1 MSEHVVDDP
10 PTEGSLRDFVLEITR
25 ALVDAPDEVKVE
37 EIRGAT
43 TTVYE
48 VTVARSDV
56 GKLIGRSGRTLQA
69 FRTVVAAVATKH
81 QRKAILEIIE

>member
-10 PTEGSLRDFVLEITR
+10 PTEGSLREFVLEITR
-25 ALVDAPDEVKVE
+25 ALVDEPDEVKVE

-48 VTVARSDV
+48 VTVARADV

-69 FRTVVAAVATKH
+69 FRTVVAAVSTKY